1 MERLYSAGLGRS
13 EPCAVGAGRLLQI
26 TPQIHILVA
35 VEPIDEVDYR
45 KLKIALDVLDE
56 RLTRTRTTQGQ

>member
-1 MERLYSAGLGRS
+1 
-13 EPCAVGAGRLLQI
+13 VGAGRLLQI